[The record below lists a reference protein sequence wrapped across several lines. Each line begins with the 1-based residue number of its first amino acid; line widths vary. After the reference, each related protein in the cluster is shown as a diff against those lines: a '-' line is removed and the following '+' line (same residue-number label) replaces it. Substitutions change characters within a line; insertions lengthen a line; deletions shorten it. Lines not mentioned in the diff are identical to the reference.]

1 MKPRVAFRTTRRET
15 LAGGLS
21 VAFAAWPAGARA
33 ARTIPQRPAA
43 RVIVDNDFAGDPDGL
58 VALTHQL
65 LAPKTRVAL
74 VTSSLLDPKFSARDF
89 PNGMTAAAGA
99 RTAREL
105 VERLKL
111 DGPIPIAAGR
121 EKPSA
126 MPLASAS
133 PAAQAI
139 VAEAMRDDPL
149 PLVFTCGG
157 PLTNLAEALALEP
170 RIAGR
175 MSLVWIGGGSYPEG
189 GWEYNLATDI
199 EAARAVIERTSMPI
213 LQVPQAAYRQMQIS
227 VAEFEADVRATSA
240 FGAWLYDRFTNP
252 PSFIDVGGAW
262 PMGDTPLVLATAL
275 PTESSRIREQLA
287 RRIKNDGSYGEEM
300 AGRTIRVFETVDV
313 RLVWSDF
320 LARLRLHTAGK

>member
-1 MKPRVAFRTTRRET
+1 MIVCNRR
-15 LAGGLS
+15 LVIGGALS
-21 VAFAAWPAGARA
+21 AAAFAAAESLASPLRM
-33 ARTIPQRPAA
+33 IPQKAA
-43 RVIVDNDFAGDPDGL
+43 SRVIVDNDFAGDPDGL

-65 LAPKTRVAL
+65 LAPKTRVVL
-74 VTSSLLDPKFSARDF
+74 VTSSLLDPKFSAGEF

-99 RTAREL
+99 NTAREL
-105 VERLKL
+105 IERLKL
-111 DGPIPIAAGR
+111 DRPVQIAAGR
-121 EKPSA
+121 EKPSSTVA
-126 MPLASAS
+126 AATS
-133 PAAQAI
+133 PAARAI

-189 GWEYNLATDI
+189 GWEYNLATDV
-199 EAARAVIERTSMPI
+199 EAARVVIGRSTMPV
-213 LQVPQAAYRQMQIS
+213 LQVPQSAYRQMQIS
-227 VAEFEADVRATSA
+227 VAELEADVRATSD

-275 PTESSRIREQLA
+275 PTESSRIRAQPA
-287 RRIKNDGSYGEEM
+287 RRIKDDCSYGEEI
-300 AGRTIRVFETVDV
+300 AGRTIRVFEAIDV
-313 RLVWSDF
+313 RLAWADF
-320 LARLRLHTAGK
+320 VARLRLHTAGR